1 MSLNGLLSD
10 EMTDDPYMAMEEF
23 HRATVCA
30 DVAEMIDKHGLAPV
44 LEDIIFYV
52 NNPAALHALSVFE
65 TKLKERDSGFYKTTY
80 RV

>member
-44 LEDIIFYV
+44 FRRYYFLC
-52 NNPAALHALSVFE
+52 
-65 TKLKERDSGFYKTTY
+65 
-80 RV
+80 